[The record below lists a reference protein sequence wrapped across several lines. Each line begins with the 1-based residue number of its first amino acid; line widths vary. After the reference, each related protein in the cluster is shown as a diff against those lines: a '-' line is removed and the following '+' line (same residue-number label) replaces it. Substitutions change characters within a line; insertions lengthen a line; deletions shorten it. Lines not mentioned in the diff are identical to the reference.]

1 MECNVSKSQEL
12 PQIAVQPP
20 VVQIPN
26 SPVSPV
32 SIEKPRKRVRRSPNI
47 SALETNKSVDLL
59 QDVSSVGKATGGTRT
74 SGRIRVKM
82 AQHFEE
88 PDEEEEVLIK
98 PTPVKPLTVASKAKR
113 RRPKK
118 MSKEQTKDCLDVKR
132 PSSVLVDTSIRAL
145 LTNSAFSR
153 LSPANQILLIDAL
166 PAVDRP
172 AASTGLILNPSS
184 INNEFFNRACIE
196 WRDRLAYGE
205 FTNEHQTRLKA
216 EVEKDKSK
224 IDPWKRK
231 NFENIWGIKLA
242 SGSSS
247 TGDGGFQSM
256 LQQSAV
262 EIKSKMEIGVEN
274 FDIPTTFI
282 SDSKSE
288 SPGRERRVGAITR
301 AAANIMGVR
310 ISYFILYI
318 LLYLILIIIS
328 LLASCCDNN
337 SC

>member
-1 MECNVSKSQEL
+1 MECNVSKLQEL
-12 PQIAVQPP
+12 PQITVQPP
-20 VVQIPN
+20 VVLVPN
-26 SPVSPV
+26 SPVSP
-32 SIEKPRKRVRRSPNI
+32 SPTEKPRKRVRRSPNI
-47 SALETNKSVDLL
+47 SALEANKSVDSI
-59 QDVSSVGKATGGTRT
+59 QDVGNVCKPAGPIRT

-98 PTPVKPLTVASKAKR
+98 LAPVKPLAVASKAKR

-145 LTNSAFSR
+145 LTNLAFSR
-153 LSPANQILLIDAL
+153 LSPANQTLLIDAL

-172 AASTGLILNPSS
+172 AASTGLNLNPSS

-242 SGSSS
+242 SASGS
-247 TGDGGFQSM
+247 GECGFQNM

-262 EIKSKMEIGVEN
+262 EIKSKMDSGVEN
-274 FDIPTTFI
+274 FDIPMTFI
-282 SDSKSE
+282 SDVKSE
-288 SPGRERRVGAITR
+288 SPGRERRVGAVTR
-301 AAANIMGVR
+301 AAANIMGVK
-310 ISYFILYI
+310 IVVFYNIQMYFQCF
-318 LLYLILIIIS
+318 YLCFS
-328 LLASCCDNN
+328 LLL
-337 SC
+337 

>member
-1 MECNVSKSQEL
+1 MQIILEPCKGLFKSIESLLKMECNVSKTQEL
-12 PQIAVQPP
+12 PQITVQPP
-20 VVQIPN
+20 VVLIPN
-26 SPVSPV
+26 SPVSPLPT
-32 SIEKPRKRVRRSPNI
+32 EKPRKRVRRSPNI
-47 SALETNKSVDLL
+47 SALEANKNVDSL
-59 QDVSSVGKATGGTRT
+59 QDVSNVSGKTTGPIRT

-98 PTPVKPLTVASKAKR
+98 PTPVKPLAVASKAKR

-145 LTNSAFSR
+145 LTNLAFSR
-153 LSPANQILLIDAL
+153 LSPANQTLLIDAL

-172 AASTGLILNPSS
+172 TASTGLNLNPSS

-242 SGSSS
+242 SGSG
-247 TGDGGFQSM
+247 TNECGFQTM

-262 EIKSKMEIGVEN
+262 EIKSKMNSGVEN
-274 FDIPTTFI
+274 FDIPMTYI
-282 SDSKSE
+282 SDVKSE
-288 SPGRERRVGAITR
+288 SPGREQRVGAITR
-301 AAANIMGVR
+301 AAANIMGV
-310 ISYFILYI
+310 
-318 LLYLILIIIS
+318 IIIVIYVD
-328 LLASCCDNN
+328 L
-337 SC
+337 

>member
-1 MECNVSKSQEL
+1 MECHVSKTQEPSQVT
-12 PQIAVQPP
+12 VQSP
-20 VVQIPN
+20 VIQIPN
-26 SPVSPV
+26 SPVSPLPT
-32 SIEKPRKRVRRSPNI
+32 EKPRKRVRRSPNI
-47 SALETNKSVDLL
+47 SALEANKSVDSL
-59 QDVSSVGKATGGTRT
+59 QDVSNLGVKSTGPIRT

-98 PTPVKPLTVASKAKR
+98 PTPVKPLAVASKAKR

-145 LTNSAFSR
+145 LTNLAFSR
-153 LSPANQILLIDAL
+153 LSLANQTLLIDAL

-172 AASTGLILNPSS
+172 TASTGLNLNPSS

-242 SGSSS
+242 SSS
-247 TGDGGFQSM
+247 GECGFQTM

-262 EIKSKMEIGVEN
+262 EIKSKMDSGVEN
-274 FDIPTTFI
+274 FDIPMTFM
-282 SDSKSE
+282 SDVKSE
-288 SPGRERRVGAITR
+288 SPGREQRVGAITR
-301 AAANIMGVR
+301 AAANIMGV
-310 ISYFILYI
+310 SN
-318 LLYLILIIIS
+318 ILIPIGS
-328 LLASCCDNN
+328 VFYFHVMFN
-337 SC
+337 